1 MKGFAPLLIFLLGS
15 ISLAQQ
21 KPLKSGTYAH
31 FETSLGT
38 FTAQLEPKLAPKTV
52 ENFIG
57 LAQGT
62 KEWKDPKTGQMIKGK
77 PFYDGLIFHRVVE
90 GTLIQ
95 SGDPTGEGTGGPGY
109 VIPDEFT
116 PQLPHDRAGIL
127 SMGNRGPNSA
137 GSQFFVI
144 LAALPEL
151 NRVHSAFGQ
160 VIRGMDVVRKI
171 ASVKTKSEKPVTPVL
186 LKSVRIEVVP

>member
-1 MKGFAPLLIFLLGS
+1 MKKLVLLALVVAIPSTFA
-15 ISLAQQ
+15 QE
-21 KPLKSGTYAH
+21 KPLKRGTYAH

-38 FTAQLEPKLAPKTV
+38 FTAQLETQLAPKTV
-52 ENFIG
+52 ANFIA

-62 KEWKDPKTGQMIKGK
+62 KEWKDPKTGQMIKGR
-77 PFYDGLIFHRVVE
+77 PFYDGLIFHRVVN

-95 SGDPTGEGTGGPGY
+95 SGDPTGEGMGGPGY
-109 VIPDEFT
+109 VIPDEFS
-116 PQLPHDRAGIL
+116 PQLPHDRSGML
-127 SMGNRGPNSA
+127 SMGNRGPNSG
-137 GSQFFVI
+137 GSQFFVT
-144 LAALPEL
+144 LTALPEL

-171 ASVKTKSEKPVTPVL
+171 ASVKTKNEKPVTPVL